1 MIVITLDDIMS
12 LISIVLGVI
21 LCIMAYSDLFT
32 KKKRGTK

>member
-21 LCIMAYSDLFT
+21 LCIMTYSGIFT
-32 KKKRGTK
+32 KKRGTK